1 MNKLTTFGKISITV
15 IIIGVLFGLFQ
26 LLKKTSLFD
35 KAVKQ
40 QTELKEGEKL
50 DSKDAIKIGVN
61 TWGGFAGGQ
70 YFNEGFDAN
79 TNSRFIKE
87 YGIPV
92 EFKVID
98 DFDACRA
105 AFKSGDIDLMFGTLD
120 AFPTEV
126 EGLKEFNPQVI
137 FQCDW
142 SRGGDAIVVR
152 RGINSANDLKGK
164 TVGVAPLTPSH
175 SFLIWML
182 EASNLS
188 TKDIQLVEFPNAI
201 DAASAFKAGK
211 IDAAVVWSPDDQA
224 CVKAVPG
231 SKVLQST
238 KNASKIIADIIIGK
252 KEYID
257 ANKDKIAKLYEGW
270 MRGTAELNSSEDAKI
285 KASKILAKGY
295 NIPAEDALFAINNT
309 RMTTH
314 GDNLQF
320 FGLDPNYK
328 GLTGEQLYTKMTS
341 VYQKLGYAG
350 KGVPNWRLISNP
362 LVLQSFT
369 KANEAGQ
376 APEEGKGFTAPTE
389 ADKTVEAASSKEV
402 SISFRSGEYQLDD
415 NSKYIIDKE
424 FAELA
429 KVFDNARIRIE
440 GNTDNVG
447 NAQAN
452 KTLSYKRAKA
462 VADYLKQQYNMPE
475 NRFVVV
481 GNGSEKPV
489 ADNNSDAGKAKNR
502 RTDFQ
507 FINE

>member
-26 LLKKTSLFD
+26 LLKKTSFFN
-35 KAVKQ
+35 KAVKE
-40 QTELKEGEKL
+40 QTELKEGKKL

-79 TNSRFIKE
+79 TNSRFTKE

-126 EGLKEFNPQVI
+126 EGLKEFNPQVL

-182 EASNLS
+182 EASSLT

-211 IDAAVVWSPDDQA
+211 LDAAVVWSPDDQA
-224 CVKAVPG
+224 CIKAVAG
-231 SKVLQST
+231 AKVLQST

-252 KEYID
+252 KAYVE
-257 ANKDKIAKLYEGW
+257 ANKDKLAKLYEGW
-270 MRGTAELNSSEDAKI
+270 MIGSAELNSSEQAKN
-285 KASKILAKGY
+285 KAAKILAKGY
-295 NIPAEDALFAINNT
+295 NIPEEDALFAINNT
-309 RMTTH
+309 RLTTF

-350 KGVPNWRLISNP
+350 KGVPNWRLIANP
-362 LVLQSFT
+362 ELVEEFT
-369 KANEAGQ
+369 KKDAPNQQ
-376 APEEGKGFTAPTE
+376 AEDAKNFSTPTE
-389 ADKTVEAASSKEV
+389 ADKTTEASSSKAV
-402 SISFRSGEYQLDD
+402 SISFRTGEYQLDD
-415 NSKYIIDKE
+415 NTKYIIDKE

-447 NAQAN
+447 NPQTN
-452 KTLSYKRAKA
+452 KTLSYKRAQA
-462 VADYLKQQYNMPE
+462 VADYLRTQYNMPE
-475 NRFVVV
+475 NRFIIV
-481 GNGSEKPV
+481 GNGSDKPV
-489 ADNNSDAGKAKNR
+489 ADNSTDAGKAKNR

>member
-26 LLKKTSLFD
+26 LIKKTSFFN
-35 KAVKQ
+35 KAVKE
-40 QTELKEGEKL
+40 QTELKEGKKL

-79 TNSRFIKE
+79 SNSRFVKD
-87 YGIPV
+87 YGVPV

-126 EGLKEFNPQVI
+126 EGLKEFNPQVL

-182 EASNLS
+182 EASNLT

-211 IDAAVVWSPDDQA
+211 LDAAVVWSPDDQA
-224 CVKAVPG
+224 CIKAVAG
-231 SKVLQST
+231 AKVLQST

-252 KEYID
+252 KAYVE
-257 ANKDKIAKLYEGW
+257 ANKEKLAKLYEGW
-270 MRGTAELNSSEDAKI
+270 MIGSAELNSSDQAKN
-285 KASKILAKGY
+285 KAAKILAKGY
-295 NIPAEDALFAINNT
+295 NIPEEDALFAINNT
-309 RMTTH
+309 RLTTY

-350 KGVPNWRLISNP
+350 KGVPNWRLIANP
-362 LVLQSFT
+362 EFVEEFT
-369 KANEAGQ
+369 KKGDPNQQ
-376 APEEGKGFTAPTE
+376 AEDAKDFSAPTE
-389 ADKTVEAASSKEV
+389 ADKTTEASSSKAV
-402 SISFRSGEYQLDD
+402 SISFRTGEYQLDD
-415 NSKYIIDKE
+415 NTKYIIDKE

-447 NAQAN
+447 NPQTN
-452 KTLSYKRAKA
+452 KTLSYKRAQA
-462 VADYLKQQYNMPE
+462 VADYLRTQYNMPE
-475 NRFVVV
+475 NRFIIV
-481 GNGSEKPV
+481 GNGSDKPV
-489 ADNNSDAGKAKNR
+489 ADNSTDAGKAKNR

>member
-26 LLKKTSLFD
+26 LLKKTSFFN
-35 KAVKQ
+35 KAVKE
-40 QTELKEGEKL
+40 QTELKEGKKL

-79 TNSRFIKE
+79 SNSRFVKD
-87 YGIPV
+87 YGVPV

-126 EGLKEFNPQVI
+126 EGLKEFNPQVL

-182 EASNLS
+182 EASNLT

-211 IDAAVVWSPDDQA
+211 LDAAVVWSPDDQA
-224 CVKAVPG
+224 CIKAVAG
-231 SKVLQST
+231 AKVLQST

-252 KEYID
+252 KAYVE
-257 ANKDKIAKLYEGW
+257 ANKEKLAKLYEGW
-270 MRGTAELNSSEDAKI
+270 MTGTAELNSSEDAKA
-285 KASKILAKGY
+285 KAAKILAKGY
-295 NIPAEDALFAINNT
+295 NIPEEDALFAINNT
-309 RMTTH
+309 RMTTN

-320 FGLDPNYK
+320 FGLDPNYR

-350 KGVPNWRLISNP
+350 KNVPNWRLIAYP
-362 LVLQSFT
+362 GLVEEFAKKDDPNQQAEDT
-369 KANEAGQ
+369 KD
-376 APEEGKGFTAPTE
+376 FSAPTE
-389 ADKTVEAASSKEV
+389 ADKTVEAASSKAV

-415 NSKYIIDKE
+415 NTKYIIDKE

-447 NAQAN
+447 NPQTN
-452 KTLSYKRAKA
+452 KSLSYKRAQA
-462 VADYLKQQYNMPE
+462 VADYLKTQYNMPE
-475 NRFVVV
+475 NRFIIV
-481 GNGSEKPV
+481 GNGADKPV
-489 ADNNSDAGKAKNR
+489 ADNNTDAGKAKNR